1 MRIHSLTLE
10 GFGPFKDKQTIDFD
24 KLSAD
29 KLFML
34 EGPTGSGKSS
44 IIDAIVFALYGD
56 TAQQGA
62 GKAANA
68 AKAKSETDRMSQHR
82 IRSDYSGINDTTE
95 VILEFSNGNGRYRV
109 RRIPAL
115 PRLKRDG
122 TEDLSNP
129 KAELMFV
136 RPEALPVTGPREV
149 NLRIK
154 EIVGL
159 DEKQFNQLI
168 VLPQGKFTTFLFA
181 DRNSRE
187 LILTDIFRTFFY
199 DHLSQEL
206 SDRKKSFEDNIKLQ
220 ESELT
225 HHIRNLQGID
235 DPSLG
240 KDWNALLV
248 ALKNPSEVRSAQDGL
263 IEGLTGDMFI
273 DAESRQDELDIAQEK
288 QEALNATKNSL
299 EQEITNINGLVGL
312 RKDLARLVQNDS
324 DIKQKEDELKII
336 SSVAPLLPVIQAY
349 EAAEK
354 DSKAAEKEVPKE
366 FRNSSSKELKGKLP
380 KLKDALLGLE
390 KELSKDED
398 LEEKIESLQEQID
411 NAEEIEDAKEQF
423 ELAKKKLPALEAK
436 LEKAKKALLEYKKNR
451 GVAGASTLA
460 KTLRSGQP
468 CPVCGSKEHP
478 NKAKGDGYDE
488 DHETQLEEN
497 RDLAK
502 DALDECK
509 SDIKT
514 LGSLAKRKLPNVKE
528 LNSKLSSLEKKQ
540 ESLQEKID
548 KRDEL
553 REEVEE
559 LEEAIDAL
567 IEYEGGKSRLESSFK
582 QLSPHL
588 KKYQLENIAALKKLA
603 SKSSEGLESAIE
615 THKSEKTRVQ
625 GLMAQDQYKN
635 LRDFEIVNRL
645 LKECKDELT
654 NVRNMITEITGIK
667 AKADTRNKSIENSR
681 KGLASALD
689 ALENLRIEGKN
700 LIDLEAVVRGG
711 GRNKLDL
718 TLKRYVLQEKLEL
731 VLERA
736 SGILYQISGGKYEFK
751 LQEEK
756 IKGQLGKSGLG
767 ITVMDL
773 YAGKERPAETL
784 SGGEA
789 FYSSLSLALGLAEV
803 IRADRGGLELGTL
816 FIDEGFGSL
825 DEDKLDE
832 VLEVIEKLG
841 ASNRII
847 GVISHVESM
856 KSRIPARLE
865 VRSTP
870 EGPSQVKMVG
880 V

>member
-10 GFGPFKDKQTIDFD
+10 GFGPFKEKQVIDFD

-68 AKAKSETDRMSQHR
+68 ARTKSETDRMSQHR
-82 IRSDYSGINDTTE
+82 IRSDYCSINDTTE
-95 VILEFSNGNGRYRV
+95 VVLEFSNGNGRYRV
-109 RRIPAL
+109 RRVPAL

-122 TEDLSNP
+122 TEDLSNQE
-129 KAELMFV
+129 AQLIFV

-154 EIVGL
+154 EVVGL

-187 LILTDIFRTFFY
+187 AVLTDIFRTFFY
-199 DHLSQEL
+199 DELSQEL
-206 SDRKKSFEDNIKLQ
+206 TKRKKAFEEDIKEQ
-220 ESELT
+220 ESELQ
-225 HHIRNLQGID
+225 HHVRNLEAID
-235 DPSLG
+235 KPELG
-240 KDWNALLV
+240 KDWNALLLT
-248 ALKNPSEVRSAQDGL
+248 LKNQSEVRSAQDAL
-263 IEGLTGDMFI
+263 IEGLTGDMYV
-273 DAESRQDELDIAQEK
+273 DAESREEELNQAIDNEKSLNTNKSNFEREIKDIETLKGLTSKLEK
-288 QEALNATKNSL
+288 LT
-299 EQEITNINGLVGL
+299 
-312 RKDLARLVQNDS
+312 
-324 DIKQKEDELKII
+324 
-336 SSVAPLLPVIQAY
+336 
-349 EAAEK
+349 EK
-354 DSKAAEKEVPKE
+354 DSKIKDKEAELKVITAIEPLLSIIQDYESAEKEQKRLERTVEKDY
-366 FRNSSSKELKGKLP
+366 RQMSSVDIKAKIP
-380 KLKDALLGLE
+380 KLRDSLTSLE
-390 KELSKDED
+390 KELSKNED
-398 LEEKIESLQEQID
+398 LEEKIEDI
-411 NAEEIEDAKEQF
+411 EERIQDAKDIETSKKAL
-423 ELAKKKLPALEAK
+423 EKAKKQLPSLESK
-436 LEKAKKALLEYKKNR
+436 LEKAKKALAAYKKNR
-451 GVAGASTLA
+451 SVAGASILA
-460 KTLRSGQP
+460 RGLKPNQP

-478 NKAKGDGYDE
+478 SKAKGNGYDE
-488 DHETQLEEN
+488 DHELELESQ

-502 DALDECK
+502 ESLDDCK
-509 SDIKT
+509 SDIK
-514 LGSLAKRKLPNVKE
+514 SLTTIAKKKLPNLKELEDKLALFEKKLESVESKVKE
-528 LNSKLSSLEKKQ
+528 
-540 ESLQEKID
+540 
-548 KRDEL
+548 RDTL
-553 REEVEE
+553 KAKVEE
-559 LEEAIDAL
+559 LDAAFEALQEYENQKKQFDAL
-567 IEYEGGKSRLESSFK
+567 LK
-582 QLSPHL
+582 QLAPHL
-588 KKYQLENIAALKKLA
+588 KKYQVDTPAGLKQLAKPSSDLKAEIERHNNEKVTLKGLIA
-603 SKSSEGLESAIE
+603 
-615 THKSEKTRVQ
+615 Q
-625 GLMAQDQYKN
+625 NQYKD
-635 LRDFEIVNRL
+635 LRELDTVKAL
-645 LKECKDELT
+645 LAECNESLSKVKLL
-654 NVRNMITEITGIK
+654 ISEITGLK
-667 AKADTRNKSIENSR
+667 ATARGRNETIDKARE
-681 KGLASALD
+681 GLFKALD
-689 ALENLRIEGKN
+689 VLESLRNEGMN
-700 LIDLEAVVRGG
+700 LINLESVVGG
-711 GRNKLDL
+711 GGQNKHGL

-731 VLERA
+731 ILERA

-789 FYSSLSLALGLAEV
+789 FYSSLALALGLAEV

-870 EGPSQVKMVG
+870 EGPSILKMVG

>member
-10 GFGPFKDKQTIDFD
+10 GFGPFKEKQVIDFD

-68 AKAKSETDRMSQHR
+68 ARTKSETDRMSQHR
-82 IRSDYSGINDTTE
+82 IRSDYCSINDTTE
-95 VILEFSNGNGRYRV
+95 VVLEFSNGNGRYRV
-109 RRIPAL
+109 RRVPAL

-122 TEDLSNP
+122 TEDLSNQE
-129 KAELMFV
+129 AQLIFV

-154 EIVGL
+154 EVVGL

-187 LILTDIFRTFFY
+187 AVLTDIFRTFFY
-199 DHLSQEL
+199 DELSQEL
-206 SDRKKSFEDNIKLQ
+206 TKRKKAFEEDIKEQ
-220 ESELT
+220 ESELQ
-225 HHIRNLQGID
+225 HHVRNLEAID
-235 DPSLG
+235 KPELG
-240 KDWNALLV
+240 KDWNALLLT
-248 ALKNPSEVRSAQDGL
+248 LKNQSEVRSAQDAL
-263 IEGLTGDMFI
+263 IEGLTGDMYV
-273 DAESRQDELDIAQEK
+273 DAESREEELNQAIDNEKSLNTNKSNFEREIKDIETLKGLISKLEK
-288 QEALNATKNSL
+288 LT
-299 EQEITNINGLVGL
+299 
-312 RKDLARLVQNDS
+312 
-324 DIKQKEDELKII
+324 
-336 SSVAPLLPVIQAY
+336 
-349 EAAEK
+349 EK
-354 DSKAAEKEVPKE
+354 DSKIKDKEAELKVITAIEPLLSIIQDYESAEKEQKRLERTVEKDY
-366 FRNSSSKELKGKLP
+366 RQMSSVDIKAKIP
-380 KLKDALLGLE
+380 KLRDSLTSLE
-390 KELSKDED
+390 KELSKNED
-398 LEEKIESLQEQID
+398 LEEKIEDI
-411 NAEEIEDAKEQF
+411 EERIQDAKDIETSKKAL
-423 ELAKKKLPALEAK
+423 EKAKKQLPSLESK
-436 LEKAKKALLEYKKNR
+436 LEKAKKALAAYKKNR
-451 GVAGASTLA
+451 SVAGASILA
-460 KTLRSGQP
+460 RGLKPNQP

-478 NKAKGDGYDE
+478 SKAKGNGYDE
-488 DHETQLEEN
+488 DHELELESQ

-502 DALDECK
+502 ESLDDCK
-509 SDIKT
+509 SDIK
-514 LGSLAKRKLPNVKE
+514 SLTTIAKKKLPNLKELEDKLALFEKKLESVESKVKE
-528 LNSKLSSLEKKQ
+528 
-540 ESLQEKID
+540 
-548 KRDEL
+548 RDTL
-553 REEVEE
+553 KAKVEE
-559 LEEAIDAL
+559 LDAAFEALQEYENQKKQVDAL
-567 IEYEGGKSRLESSFK
+567 LK
-582 QLSPHL
+582 QLAPHL
-588 KKYQLENIAALKKLA
+588 KKYQVDTPAGLKQLA
-603 SKSSEGLESAIE
+603 KPSSDLKAEIERHNNEKVTLKGLI
-615 THKSEKTRVQ
+615 
-625 GLMAQDQYKN
+625 AQDQYKD
-635 LRDFEIVNRL
+635 LRDLDTVKAL
-645 LKECKDELT
+645 LAECNESLSKVKLL
-654 NVRNMITEITGIK
+654 ISEITGLK
-667 AKADTRNKSIENSR
+667 ATARGRNETIDKARE
-681 KGLASALD
+681 GLFKALD
-689 ALENLRIEGKN
+689 VLESLRNEGMN
-700 LIDLEAVVRGG
+700 LINLESVVGG
-711 GRNKLDL
+711 GGQNKHGL

-731 VLERA
+731 ILERA

-789 FYSSLSLALGLAEV
+789 FYSSLALALGLAEV

-870 EGPSQVKMVG
+870 EGPSILKMVG

>member
-10 GFGPFKDKQTIDFD
+10 GFGPFKEKQVIDFD

-68 AKAKSETDRMSQHR
+68 ARAKSETDRMSQHR
-82 IRSDYSGINDTTE
+82 IRSDYCSINDTTE
-95 VILEFSNGNGRYRV
+95 VVLEFSNGNGRYRV
-109 RRIPAL
+109 RRVPAL

-122 TEDLSNP
+122 TEDLSNQE
-129 KAELMFV
+129 AQLIFV

-154 EIVGL
+154 EVVGL

-187 LILTDIFRTFFY
+187 AVLTDIFRTFFY
-199 DHLSQEL
+199 DELSQEL
-206 SDRKKSFEDNIKLQ
+206 TKRKKAFEEDIKEQ
-220 ESELT
+220 ESELQ
-225 HHIRNLQGID
+225 HHVRNLEAID
-235 DPSLG
+235 KPELG
-240 KDWNALLV
+240 KDWNALLLT
-248 ALKNPSEVRSAQDGL
+248 LKNQSEVRSAQDAL
-263 IEGLTGDMFI
+263 IEGLTGDMYV
-273 DAESRQDELDIAQEK
+273 DAESREEELNQAIDNEKSLNTNKSNFEREIKDIETLKGLTSKLEK
-288 QEALNATKNSL
+288 LT
-299 EQEITNINGLVGL
+299 
-312 RKDLARLVQNDS
+312 
-324 DIKQKEDELKII
+324 
-336 SSVAPLLPVIQAY
+336 
-349 EAAEK
+349 EK
-354 DSKAAEKEVPKE
+354 DSKIKDKEAELKVITAIEPLLSIIQDYESAEKEQKRLERTVEKDY
-366 FRNSSSKELKGKLP
+366 RQMSSVDIKAKIP
-380 KLKDALLGLE
+380 KLRDSLTSLE
-390 KELSKDED
+390 KELSKNED
-398 LEEKIESLQEQID
+398 LEEKIEDI
-411 NAEEIEDAKEQF
+411 EERIQDAKDIETSKKAL
-423 ELAKKKLPALEAK
+423 EKAKKQLPSLESK
-436 LEKAKKALLEYKKNR
+436 LEKAKKALAAYKKNR
-451 GVAGASTLA
+451 SVAGASILA
-460 KTLRSGQP
+460 RGLKPNQP

-478 NKAKGDGYDE
+478 SKAKGNGYDE
-488 DHETQLEEN
+488 DHELELESQ

-502 DALDECK
+502 ESLDDCK
-509 SDIKT
+509 SDIK
-514 LGSLAKRKLPNVKE
+514 SLTTIAKKKLPNLKELEDKLALFEKKLESVESKVKE
-528 LNSKLSSLEKKQ
+528 
-540 ESLQEKID
+540 
-548 KRDEL
+548 RDTL
-553 REEVEE
+553 KAKVEE
-559 LEEAIDAL
+559 LDAAFEALQEYENQKKQFDAL
-567 IEYEGGKSRLESSFK
+567 LK
-582 QLSPHL
+582 QLAPHL
-588 KKYQLENIAALKKLA
+588 KKYQVDTPAGLKQLAKPSSDLKAEIERHNNEKVTLKGLIA
-603 SKSSEGLESAIE
+603 
-615 THKSEKTRVQ
+615 Q
-625 GLMAQDQYKN
+625 NQYKD
-635 LRDFEIVNRL
+635 LRELDTVKAL
-645 LKECKDELT
+645 LAECNESLSKVKLL
-654 NVRNMITEITGIK
+654 ISEITGLK
-667 AKADTRNKSIENSR
+667 ATARGRNETIDKARE
-681 KGLASALD
+681 GLFKALD
-689 ALENLRIEGKN
+689 VLESLRNEGMN
-700 LIDLEAVVRGG
+700 LINLESVVGG
-711 GRNKLDL
+711 GGQNKHGL

-731 VLERA
+731 ILERA

-789 FYSSLSLALGLAEV
+789 FYSSLALALGLAEV

-870 EGPSQVKMVG
+870 EGPSILKMVG

>member
-10 GFGPFKDKQTIDFD
+10 GFGPFKEKQVIDFD

-68 AKAKSETDRMSQHR
+68 ARTKSETDRMSQHR
-82 IRSDYSGINDTTE
+82 IRSDYCSINDTTE
-95 VILEFSNGNGRYRV
+95 VVLEFSNGNGRYRV
-109 RRIPAL
+109 RRVPAL

-122 TEDLSNP
+122 TEDLSNQE
-129 KAELMFV
+129 AQLIFV

-154 EIVGL
+154 EVVGL

-187 LILTDIFRTFFY
+187 AVLTDIFRTFFY
-199 DHLSQEL
+199 DELSQEL
-206 SDRKKSFEDNIKLQ
+206 TKRKKAFEEDIKEQ
-220 ESELT
+220 ESELQ
-225 HHIRNLQGID
+225 HHVRNLEAID
-235 DPSLG
+235 KPELG
-240 KDWNALLV
+240 KDWNALLLT
-248 ALKNPSEVRSAQDGL
+248 LKNQSEVRSAQDAL
-263 IEGLTGDMFI
+263 IEGLTGDMYV
-273 DAESRQDELDIAQEK
+273 DAESREEELNQAIDNEKLLNTNKSDFEREIKDIETLKGLISKLEK
-288 QEALNATKNSL
+288 LT
-299 EQEITNINGLVGL
+299 
-312 RKDLARLVQNDS
+312 
-324 DIKQKEDELKII
+324 
-336 SSVAPLLPVIQAY
+336 
-349 EAAEK
+349 EK
-354 DSKAAEKEVPKE
+354 DSKIKDKEAELKVITAIEPLLSIIQDYESAEKEQKRLERTVEKDY
-366 FRNSSSKELKGKLP
+366 RQMSSVDIKAKIP
-380 KLKDALLGLE
+380 KLRDSLTSLE
-390 KELSKDED
+390 KELSKNED
-398 LEEKIESLQEQID
+398 LEEKIEDI
-411 NAEEIEDAKEQF
+411 EERIQDAKDIETSKKAL
-423 ELAKKKLPALEAK
+423 EKAKKQLPSLESK
-436 LEKAKKALLEYKKNR
+436 LEKAKKALAAYKKNR
-451 GVAGASTLA
+451 SVAGASILA
-460 KTLRSGQP
+460 RGLKPNQP

-478 NKAKGDGYDE
+478 SKAKGNGYDE
-488 DHETQLEEN
+488 DHELELESQ

-502 DALDECK
+502 ESLDDCK
-509 SDIKT
+509 SDIK
-514 LGSLAKRKLPNVKE
+514 SLTTIAKKKLPNLKELEDKLALFEKKLESVESKVKE
-528 LNSKLSSLEKKQ
+528 
-540 ESLQEKID
+540 
-548 KRDEL
+548 RDTL
-553 REEVEE
+553 KAKVEE
-559 LEEAIDAL
+559 LDAAFEALQEYENQKKQVDAL
-567 IEYEGGKSRLESSFK
+567 LK
-582 QLSPHL
+582 QLAPHL
-588 KKYQLENIAALKKLA
+588 KKYQVDTPAGLKQLA
-603 SKSSEGLESAIE
+603 KPSSDLKAEIERHNNEKVTLKGLI
-615 THKSEKTRVQ
+615 
-625 GLMAQDQYKN
+625 AQDQYKD
-635 LRDFEIVNRL
+635 LRDLDTVKAL
-645 LKECKDELT
+645 LAECNESLSKVKLL
-654 NVRNMITEITGIK
+654 ISEITGLK
-667 AKADTRNKSIENSR
+667 ATARGRNETIDKARE
-681 KGLASALD
+681 GLFKALD
-689 ALENLRIEGKN
+689 VLESLRNEGMN
-700 LIDLEAVVRGG
+700 LINLESVVGG
-711 GRNKLDL
+711 GGQNKHGL

-731 VLERA
+731 ILERA

-789 FYSSLSLALGLAEV
+789 FYSSLALALGLAEV

-870 EGPSQVKMVG
+870 EGPSILKMVG

>member
-10 GFGPFKDKQTIDFD
+10 GFGPFKEKQVIDFD

-68 AKAKSETDRMSQHR
+68 ARAKSETDRMSQHR
-82 IRSDYSGINDTTE
+82 IRSDYCSINDTTE
-95 VILEFSNGNGRYRV
+95 VVLEFSNGNGRYRV
-109 RRIPAL
+109 RRVPAL

-122 TEDLSNP
+122 TEDLSNQE
-129 KAELMFV
+129 AQLIFV

-154 EIVGL
+154 EVVGL

-187 LILTDIFRTFFY
+187 AVLTDIFRTFFY
-199 DHLSQEL
+199 DELSQEL
-206 SDRKKSFEDNIKLQ
+206 TKRKKAFEEDIKEQ
-220 ESELT
+220 ESELQ
-225 HHIRNLQGID
+225 HHVRNLEVID
-235 DPSLG
+235 KPELG
-240 KDWNALLV
+240 KDWNALLLT
-248 ALKNPSEVRSAQDGL
+248 LKNQSEVRSAQDAL
-263 IEGLTGDMFI
+263 IEGLTGDMYVDADSREEELNQAI
-273 DAESRQDELDIAQEK
+273 DNEKLLNTNKSDFEREIKDIETLKGLISKLEK
-288 QEALNATKNSL
+288 LT
-299 EQEITNINGLVGL
+299 
-312 RKDLARLVQNDS
+312 
-324 DIKQKEDELKII
+324 
-336 SSVAPLLPVIQAY
+336 
-349 EAAEK
+349 EK
-354 DSKAAEKEVPKE
+354 DSKIKDKEAELKVITAIEPLLSIIQDYESAEKEQKRLERTVEKDY
-366 FRNSSSKELKGKLP
+366 RQMSSVDIKAKIP
-380 KLKDALLGLE
+380 KLRDSLTSLE
-390 KELSKDED
+390 KELSKNED
-398 LEEKIESLQEQID
+398 LEEKIEDI
-411 NAEEIEDAKEQF
+411 EERIQDAKDIETS
-423 ELAKKKLPALEAK
+423 KKA
-436 LEKAKKALLEYKKNR
+436 LEKAKKQLPGLESKLEKANKALAAYKKNR
-451 GVAGASTLA
+451 SVAGASILA
-460 KTLRSGQP
+460 RGLKPNQP

-478 NKAKGDGYDE
+478 SKAKGNGYDE
-488 DHETQLEEN
+488 DHELELESQ

-502 DALDECK
+502 ESLDDCK
-509 SDIKT
+509 SDIK
-514 LGSLAKRKLPNVKE
+514 SLTTIAKKKLPNLKELEDKLALFEKKLESVESKVKE
-528 LNSKLSSLEKKQ
+528 
-540 ESLQEKID
+540 
-548 KRDEL
+548 RDTL
-553 REEVEE
+553 KAKVEE
-559 LEEAIDAL
+559 LDAAFEALQEYENQKKQFDAL
-567 IEYEGGKSRLESSFK
+567 LK
-582 QLSPHL
+582 QLAPHL
-588 KKYQLENIAALKKLA
+588 KKYQVDTPAGLKQLA
-603 SKSSEGLESAIE
+603 KPSSDLKAEIERHNNEKVTLKGLI
-615 THKSEKTRVQ
+615 
-625 GLMAQDQYKN
+625 AQDQYKD
-635 LRDFEIVNRL
+635 LRDLDTVKAL
-645 LKECKDELT
+645 LAECNESLSKVKLL
-654 NVRNMITEITGIK
+654 ISEITGLK
-667 AKADTRNKSIENSR
+667 ATARGRNEAIDKARE
-681 KGLASALD
+681 GLFKALD
-689 ALENLRIEGKN
+689 VLESLRNEGMN
-700 LIDLEAVVRGG
+700 LINLESVVGG
-711 GRNKLDL
+711 GGQNKHGL

-731 VLERA
+731 ILERA

-789 FYSSLSLALGLAEV
+789 FYSSLALALGLAEV

-870 EGPSQVKMVG
+870 EGPSILKMVG

>member
-10 GFGPFKDKQTIDFD
+10 GFGPFKEKQVIDFD

-68 AKAKSETDRMSQHR
+68 ARAKSETDRMSQHR
-82 IRSDYSGINDTTE
+82 IRSDYCSINDTTE
-95 VILEFSNGNGRYRV
+95 VVLEFSNGNGRYRV
-109 RRIPAL
+109 RRVPAL

-122 TEDLSNP
+122 TEDLSNQE
-129 KAELMFV
+129 AQLIFV

-154 EIVGL
+154 EVVGL

-187 LILTDIFRTFFY
+187 AVLTDIFRTFFY
-199 DHLSQEL
+199 DELSQEL
-206 SDRKKSFEDNIKLQ
+206 TKRKKAFEEDIKEQ
-220 ESELT
+220 ESELQ
-225 HHIRNLQGID
+225 HHVRNLEAID
-235 DPSLG
+235 KPELG
-240 KDWNALLV
+240 KDWNALLLT
-248 ALKNPSEVRSAQDGL
+248 LKNQSEVRSAQDAL
-263 IEGLTGDMFI
+263 IEGLTGDMYV
-273 DAESRQDELDIAQEK
+273 DAESREEELNQAIDNEKSLNTNKSNFEREIKDIETLKGLTSKLEK
-288 QEALNATKNSL
+288 LT
-299 EQEITNINGLVGL
+299 
-312 RKDLARLVQNDS
+312 
-324 DIKQKEDELKII
+324 
-336 SSVAPLLPVIQAY
+336 
-349 EAAEK
+349 EK
-354 DSKAAEKEVPKE
+354 DSKIKDKEAELKVITAIEPLLSIIQDYESAEKEQKRLERTVEKDY
-366 FRNSSSKELKGKLP
+366 RQMSSVDIKAKIP
-380 KLKDALLGLE
+380 KLRDSLTSLE
-390 KELSKDED
+390 KELSKNED
-398 LEEKIESLQEQID
+398 LEEKIEDI
-411 NAEEIEDAKEQF
+411 EERIQDAKDIETSKKAL
-423 ELAKKKLPALEAK
+423 EKAKKQLPSLESK
-436 LEKAKKALLEYKKNR
+436 LEKAKKALAAYKKNR
-451 GVAGASTLA
+451 SVAGASILA
-460 KTLRSGQP
+460 RGLKPNQP

-478 NKAKGDGYDE
+478 SKAKGNGYDE
-488 DHETQLEEN
+488 DHELELESQ

-502 DALDECK
+502 ESLDDCK
-509 SDIKT
+509 SDIK
-514 LGSLAKRKLPNVKE
+514 SLTTIAKKKLPNLKELEDKLALFEKKLESVESKVKE
-528 LNSKLSSLEKKQ
+528 
-540 ESLQEKID
+540 
-548 KRDEL
+548 RDTL
-553 REEVEE
+553 KAKVEE
-559 LEEAIDAL
+559 LDAAFEALQEYENQKKQVDAL
-567 IEYEGGKSRLESSFK
+567 LK
-582 QLSPHL
+582 QLAPHL
-588 KKYQLENIAALKKLA
+588 KKYQVDTPAGLKQLA
-603 SKSSEGLESAIE
+603 KPSSDLKAEIERHNNEKVTLKGLI
-615 THKSEKTRVQ
+615 
-625 GLMAQDQYKN
+625 AQDQYKD
-635 LRDFEIVNRL
+635 LRDLDTVKAL
-645 LKECKDELT
+645 LAECNESLSKVKLL
-654 NVRNMITEITGIK
+654 ISEITGLK
-667 AKADTRNKSIENSR
+667 ATARGRNETIDKARE
-681 KGLASALD
+681 GLFKALD
-689 ALENLRIEGKN
+689 VLESLRNEGMN
-700 LIDLEAVVRGG
+700 LINLESVVGG
-711 GRNKLDL
+711 GGQNKHGL

-731 VLERA
+731 ILERA

-789 FYSSLSLALGLAEV
+789 FYSSLALALGLAEV

-870 EGPSQVKMVG
+870 EGPSILKMVG

>member
-10 GFGPFKDKQTIDFD
+10 GFGPFKEKQVIDFD

-68 AKAKSETDRMSQHR
+68 ARAKSETDRMSQHR
-82 IRSDYSGINDTTE
+82 IRSDYCSINDTTE
-95 VILEFSNGNGRYRV
+95 VVLEFSNGNGRYRV
-109 RRIPAL
+109 RRVPAL

-122 TEDLSNP
+122 TEDLSNQE
-129 KAELMFV
+129 AQLIFV
-136 RPEALPVTGPREV
+136 RPAALPVTGPREV

-154 EIVGL
+154 EVVGL

-187 LILTDIFRTFFY
+187 AVLTDIFRTFFY
-199 DHLSQEL
+199 DELSQEL
-206 SDRKKSFEDNIKLQ
+206 TKRKKAFEEDIKEQ
-220 ESELT
+220 ESELQ
-225 HHIRNLQGID
+225 HHVRNLEAID
-235 DPSLG
+235 KPELG
-240 KDWNALLV
+240 KDWNALLLT
-248 ALKNPSEVRSAQDGL
+248 LKNQSEVRSAQDAL
-263 IEGLTGDMFI
+263 IEGLTGDMYVDADSREEELNQAI
-273 DAESRQDELDIAQEK
+273 DNEKLLNTNKSDFEREIKDIETLKGLISKLEK
-288 QEALNATKNSL
+288 LT
-299 EQEITNINGLVGL
+299 
-312 RKDLARLVQNDS
+312 
-324 DIKQKEDELKII
+324 
-336 SSVAPLLPVIQAY
+336 
-349 EAAEK
+349 EK
-354 DSKAAEKEVPKE
+354 DSKIKDKEAELKVITAIEPLLSIIQDYESAEKEQKRLERTVEKDY
-366 FRNSSSKELKGKLP
+366 RQMSSVDIKAKIP
-380 KLKDALLGLE
+380 KLRDSLTSLE
-390 KELSKDED
+390 KELSKNED
-398 LEEKIESLQEQID
+398 LEEKIEDI
-411 NAEEIEDAKEQF
+411 EERIQDAKDIETS
-423 ELAKKKLPALEAK
+423 KKA
-436 LEKAKKALLEYKKNR
+436 LEKAKKQLPGLESKLEKANKALAAYKKNR
-451 GVAGASTLA
+451 SVAGASILA
-460 KTLRSGQP
+460 RGLKPNQP

-478 NKAKGDGYDE
+478 SKAKGNEYDE
-488 DHETQLEEN
+488 DHELELESQ

-502 DALDECK
+502 ESLDDCK
-509 SDIKT
+509 SDIK
-514 LGSLAKRKLPNVKE
+514 SLTTIAKKKLPNLKELEDKLALFEKKLESVESKVKE
-528 LNSKLSSLEKKQ
+528 
-540 ESLQEKID
+540 
-548 KRDEL
+548 RDTL
-553 REEVEE
+553 KAKVEE
-559 LEEAIDAL
+559 LDAAFEALQEYENQKKQVDAL
-567 IEYEGGKSRLESSFK
+567 LK
-582 QLSPHL
+582 QLAPHL
-588 KKYQLENIAALKKLA
+588 KKYQVDTPAGLKQLA
-603 SKSSEGLESAIE
+603 KPSSDLKAEIERHNNEKVTLKGLI
-615 THKSEKTRVQ
+615 
-625 GLMAQDQYKN
+625 AQDQYKD
-635 LRDFEIVNRL
+635 LRDLDTVKAL
-645 LKECKDELT
+645 LAECNESLSKVKLL
-654 NVRNMITEITGIK
+654 ISEITGLK
-667 AKADTRNKSIENSR
+667 ATARGRNEAIDKARE
-681 KGLASALD
+681 GLFKALD
-689 ALENLRIEGKN
+689 VLESLRNEGMN
-700 LIDLEAVVRGG
+700 LINLESVVGG
-711 GRNKLDL
+711 GGQNKHGL

-731 VLERA
+731 ILERA

-789 FYSSLSLALGLAEV
+789 FYSSLALALGLAEV

-870 EGPSQVKMVG
+870 EGPSILKMVG

>member
-10 GFGPFKDKQTIDFD
+10 GFGPFKEKQVIDFD

-68 AKAKSETDRMSQHR
+68 ARAKSETDRMSQHR
-82 IRSDYSGINDTTE
+82 IRSDYCSINDTTE
-95 VILEFSNGNGRYRV
+95 VVLEFSNGNGRYRV
-109 RRIPAL
+109 RRVPAL

-122 TEDLSNP
+122 TEDLSNQE
-129 KAELMFV
+129 AQLIFV

-154 EIVGL
+154 EVVGL

-187 LILTDIFRTFFY
+187 AVLTDIFRTFFY
-199 DHLSQEL
+199 DELSQEL
-206 SDRKKSFEDNIKLQ
+206 TKRKKAFEEDIKEQ
-220 ESELT
+220 ESELQ
-225 HHIRNLQGID
+225 HHVRNLEAID
-235 DPSLG
+235 KPELG
-240 KDWNALLV
+240 KDWNALLLT
-248 ALKNPSEVRSAQDGL
+248 LKNQSEVRSAQDAL
-263 IEGLTGDMFI
+263 IEGLTGDMYV
-273 DAESRQDELDIAQEK
+273 DAESREEELNQAIDNEKSLNTNKSNFEREIKDIETLKGLISKLEK
-288 QEALNATKNSL
+288 LT
-299 EQEITNINGLVGL
+299 
-312 RKDLARLVQNDS
+312 
-324 DIKQKEDELKII
+324 
-336 SSVAPLLPVIQAY
+336 
-349 EAAEK
+349 EK
-354 DSKAAEKEVPKE
+354 DSKIKDKEAELKVITAIEPLLSIIQDYESAEKEQKRLERTVEKDY
-366 FRNSSSKELKGKLP
+366 RQMSSVDIKAKIP
-380 KLKDALLGLE
+380 KLRDSLTSLE
-390 KELSKDED
+390 KELSKNED
-398 LEEKIESLQEQID
+398 LEEKIEDI
-411 NAEEIEDAKEQF
+411 EERIQDAKDIETSKKAL
-423 ELAKKKLPALEAK
+423 EKAKKQLPSLESK
-436 LEKAKKALLEYKKNR
+436 LEKAKKALAAYKKNR
-451 GVAGASTLA
+451 SVAGASILA
-460 KTLRSGQP
+460 RGLKPNQP

-478 NKAKGDGYDE
+478 SKAKGNGYDE
-488 DHETQLEEN
+488 DHELELESQ

-502 DALDECK
+502 ESLDDCK
-509 SDIKT
+509 SDIK
-514 LGSLAKRKLPNVKE
+514 SLTTIAKKKLPNLKELEDKLALFEKKLESVESKVKE
-528 LNSKLSSLEKKQ
+528 
-540 ESLQEKID
+540 
-548 KRDEL
+548 RDTL
-553 REEVEE
+553 KAKVEE
-559 LEEAIDAL
+559 LDAAFEALQEYENQKKQVDAL
-567 IEYEGGKSRLESSFK
+567 LK
-582 QLSPHL
+582 QLAPHL
-588 KKYQLENIAALKKLA
+588 KKYQVDTPAGLKQLA
-603 SKSSEGLESAIE
+603 KPSSDLKAEIERHNNEKVTLKGLI
-615 THKSEKTRVQ
+615 
-625 GLMAQDQYKN
+625 AQDQYKD
-635 LRDFEIVNRL
+635 LRDLDTVKAL
-645 LKECKDELT
+645 LAECNESLSKVKLL
-654 NVRNMITEITGIK
+654 ISEITGLK
-667 AKADTRNKSIENSR
+667 ATARGRNEAIDKARE
-681 KGLASALD
+681 GLFKALD
-689 ALENLRIEGKN
+689 VLESLRNEGMN
-700 LIDLEAVVRGG
+700 LINLESVVGG
-711 GRNKLDL
+711 GGQNKHGL

-731 VLERA
+731 ILERA

-789 FYSSLSLALGLAEV
+789 FYSSLALALGLAEV

-870 EGPSQVKMVG
+870 EGPSILKMVG

>member
-10 GFGPFKDKQTIDFD
+10 GFGPFKEKQVIDFD

-68 AKAKSETDRMSQHR
+68 ARAKSETDRMSQHR
-82 IRSDYSGINDTTE
+82 IRSDYCSINDTTE
-95 VILEFSNGNGRYRV
+95 VVLEFSNGNGRYRV
-109 RRIPAL
+109 RRVPAL

-122 TEDLSNP
+122 TEDLSNQE
-129 KAELMFV
+129 AQLIFV

-154 EIVGL
+154 EVVGL

-187 LILTDIFRTFFY
+187 AVLTDIFRTFFY
-199 DHLSQEL
+199 DELSQEL
-206 SDRKKSFEDNIKLQ
+206 TKRKKAFEEDIKEQ
-220 ESELT
+220 ESELQ
-225 HHIRNLQGID
+225 HHVRNLEAID
-235 DPSLG
+235 KPELG
-240 KDWNALLV
+240 KDWNALLLT
-248 ALKNPSEVRSAQDGL
+248 LKNQSEVRSAQDAL
-263 IEGLTGDMFI
+263 IEGLTVDMYV
-273 DAESRQDELDIAQEK
+273 DAESREEELNQAIDNEKSLNTNKSNFEREIKDIETLKGLISKLEK
-288 QEALNATKNSL
+288 LT
-299 EQEITNINGLVGL
+299 
-312 RKDLARLVQNDS
+312 
-324 DIKQKEDELKII
+324 
-336 SSVAPLLPVIQAY
+336 
-349 EAAEK
+349 EK
-354 DSKAAEKEVPKE
+354 DSKIKDKEAELKVITAIEPLLSIIQDYESAEKEQKRLERTVEKDY
-366 FRNSSSKELKGKLP
+366 RQMSSVDIKAKIP
-380 KLKDALLGLE
+380 KLRDSLTSLE
-390 KELSKDED
+390 KELSKNED
-398 LEEKIESLQEQID
+398 LEEKIEDI
-411 NAEEIEDAKEQF
+411 EERIQDAKDIETSKKAL
-423 ELAKKKLPALEAK
+423 EKAKKQLPSLESK
-436 LEKAKKALLEYKKNR
+436 LEKAKKALAAYKKNR
-451 GVAGASTLA
+451 SVAGASILA
-460 KTLRSGQP
+460 RGLKPNQP

-478 NKAKGDGYDE
+478 SKAKGNEYDE
-488 DHETQLEEN
+488 DHELELESQ

-502 DALDECK
+502 ESLDDCK
-509 SDIKT
+509 SDIK
-514 LGSLAKRKLPNVKE
+514 SLTTIAKKKLPNLKELEDKLALFEKKLESVESKVKE
-528 LNSKLSSLEKKQ
+528 
-540 ESLQEKID
+540 
-548 KRDEL
+548 RDTL
-553 REEVEE
+553 KAKVEE
-559 LEEAIDAL
+559 LDAAFEALQEYENQKKQVDAL
-567 IEYEGGKSRLESSFK
+567 LK
-582 QLSPHL
+582 QLAPHL
-588 KKYQLENIAALKKLA
+588 KKYQVDTPAGLKQLA
-603 SKSSEGLESAIE
+603 KPSSDLKAEIERHNNEKVTLKGLI
-615 THKSEKTRVQ
+615 
-625 GLMAQDQYKN
+625 AQDQYKD
-635 LRDFEIVNRL
+635 LRELDTVKAL
-645 LKECKDELT
+645 LAECNESLSKVKLL
-654 NVRNMITEITGIK
+654 ISEITGLK
-667 AKADTRNKSIENSR
+667 ATARGRNETIDKARE
-681 KGLASALD
+681 GLFKALD
-689 ALENLRIEGKN
+689 VLESLRNEGMN
-700 LIDLEAVVRGG
+700 LINLESVVGG
-711 GRNKLDL
+711 GGQNKHGL

-731 VLERA
+731 ILERA

-789 FYSSLSLALGLAEV
+789 FYSSLALALGLAEV

-870 EGPSQVKMVG
+870 EGPSILKMVG

>member
-10 GFGPFKDKQTIDFD
+10 GFGPFKEKQVIDFD

-68 AKAKSETDRMSQHR
+68 ARTKSETDRMSQHR
-82 IRSDYSGINDTTE
+82 IRSDYCSINDTTE
-95 VILEFSNGNGRYRV
+95 VVLEFSNGNGRYRV
-109 RRIPAL
+109 RRVPAL

-122 TEDLSNP
+122 TEDLSNQE
-129 KAELMFV
+129 AQLIFV

-154 EIVGL
+154 EVVGL

-187 LILTDIFRTFFY
+187 AVLTDIFRTFFY
-199 DHLSQEL
+199 DELSQEL
-206 SDRKKSFEDNIKLQ
+206 TKRKKAFEEDIKEQ
-220 ESELT
+220 ESELQ
-225 HHIRNLQGID
+225 HHVRNLEVID
-235 DPSLG
+235 KPELG
-240 KDWNALLV
+240 KDWNALLLT
-248 ALKNPSEVRSAQDGL
+248 LKNQSEVRSAQDAL
-263 IEGLTGDMFI
+263 IEGLTGDMYVDADSREEELNQAI
-273 DAESRQDELDIAQEK
+273 DNEKLLNTNKSNFEREIKDIETLKGLTSKLEK
-288 QEALNATKNSL
+288 LT
-299 EQEITNINGLVGL
+299 
-312 RKDLARLVQNDS
+312 
-324 DIKQKEDELKII
+324 
-336 SSVAPLLPVIQAY
+336 
-349 EAAEK
+349 EK
-354 DSKAAEKEVPKE
+354 DSKIKDKEAELKVITAIEPLLSIIQDYESAEKEQKRLERTVEKDY
-366 FRNSSSKELKGKLP
+366 RQMSSVDIKAKIP
-380 KLKDALLGLE
+380 KLRDSLTSLE
-390 KELSKDED
+390 KELSKNED
-398 LEEKIESLQEQID
+398 LEEKIEDI
-411 NAEEIEDAKEQF
+411 EERIQDAKDIETSKKAL
-423 ELAKKKLPALEAK
+423 EKAKKQLPSLESK
-436 LEKAKKALLEYKKNR
+436 LEKAKKALAAYKKNR
-451 GVAGASTLA
+451 SVAGASILA
-460 KTLRSGQP
+460 RGLKPNQP

-478 NKAKGDGYDE
+478 SKAKGNGYDE
-488 DHETQLEEN
+488 DHELELESQ

-502 DALDECK
+502 ESLDDCK
-509 SDIKT
+509 SDIK
-514 LGSLAKRKLPNVKE
+514 SLTTIAKKKLPNLKELEDKLALFEKKLESVESKVKE
-528 LNSKLSSLEKKQ
+528 
-540 ESLQEKID
+540 
-548 KRDEL
+548 RDTL
-553 REEVEE
+553 KAKVEE
-559 LEEAIDAL
+559 LDAAFEALQEYENQKKQVDAL
-567 IEYEGGKSRLESSFK
+567 LK
-582 QLSPHL
+582 QLAPHL
-588 KKYQLENIAALKKLA
+588 KKYQVDTPAGLKQLA
-603 SKSSEGLESAIE
+603 KPSSDLKAEIERHNNEKVTLKGLI
-615 THKSEKTRVQ
+615 
-625 GLMAQDQYKN
+625 AQDQYKD
-635 LRDFEIVNRL
+635 LRDLDTVKAL
-645 LKECKDELT
+645 LAECNESLSKVKLL
-654 NVRNMITEITGIK
+654 ISEITGLK
-667 AKADTRNKSIENSR
+667 ATARGRNETIDKARE
-681 KGLASALD
+681 GLFKALD
-689 ALENLRIEGKN
+689 VLESLRNEGMN
-700 LIDLEAVVRGG
+700 LINLESVVGG
-711 GRNKLDL
+711 GGQNKHGL

-731 VLERA
+731 ILERA

-789 FYSSLSLALGLAEV
+789 FYSSLALALGLAEV

-870 EGPSQVKMVG
+870 EGPSILKMVG

>member
-10 GFGPFKDKQTIDFD
+10 GFGPFKEKQVIDFD

-68 AKAKSETDRMSQHR
+68 ARAKSETDRMSQHR
-82 IRSDYSGINDTTE
+82 IRSDYCSINDTTE
-95 VILEFSNGNGRYRV
+95 VVLEFSNGNGRYRV
-109 RRIPAL
+109 RRVPAL

-122 TEDLSNP
+122 TEDLSNQE
-129 KAELMFV
+129 AQLIFV

-154 EIVGL
+154 EVVGL

-187 LILTDIFRTFFY
+187 AVLTDIFRTFFY
-199 DHLSQEL
+199 DELSQEL
-206 SDRKKSFEDNIKLQ
+206 TKRKKAFEEDIKEQ
-220 ESELT
+220 ESELQ
-225 HHIRNLQGID
+225 HHVRNLEAID
-235 DPSLG
+235 KPELG
-240 KDWNALLV
+240 KDWNALLLT
-248 ALKNPSEVRSAQDGL
+248 LKNQSEVRSAQDAL
-263 IEGLTGDMFI
+263 IEGLTGDMYV
-273 DAESRQDELDIAQEK
+273 DAESREEELNQAIDNEKSLNTNKSNFEREIKDIETLKGLTSKLEK
-288 QEALNATKNSL
+288 LT
-299 EQEITNINGLVGL
+299 
-312 RKDLARLVQNDS
+312 
-324 DIKQKEDELKII
+324 
-336 SSVAPLLPVIQAY
+336 
-349 EAAEK
+349 EK
-354 DSKAAEKEVPKE
+354 DSKIKDKEAELKVITAIEPLLSIIQDYESAEKEQKRLERTVEKDY
-366 FRNSSSKELKGKLP
+366 RQMSSVDIKAKIP
-380 KLKDALLGLE
+380 KLRDSLTSLE
-390 KELSKDED
+390 KELSKNED
-398 LEEKIESLQEQID
+398 LEEKIEDI
-411 NAEEIEDAKEQF
+411 EERIQDAKDIETSKKAL
-423 ELAKKKLPALEAK
+423 EKAKKQLPSLESK
-436 LEKAKKALLEYKKNR
+436 LEKAKKALAAYKKNR
-451 GVAGASTLA
+451 SVAGASILA
-460 KTLRSGQP
+460 RGLKPNQP

-478 NKAKGDGYDE
+478 SKAKGNGYDE
-488 DHETQLEEN
+488 DHELELESQ

-502 DALDECK
+502 ESLDDCK
-509 SDIKT
+509 SDIK
-514 LGSLAKRKLPNVKE
+514 SLTTIAKKKLPNLKELEDKLALFEKKLESVESKVKE
-528 LNSKLSSLEKKQ
+528 
-540 ESLQEKID
+540 
-548 KRDEL
+548 RDTL
-553 REEVEE
+553 KAKVEE
-559 LEEAIDAL
+559 LDAAFEALQEYENQKKQFDAL
-567 IEYEGGKSRLESSFK
+567 LK
-582 QLSPHL
+582 QLAPHL
-588 KKYQLENIAALKKLA
+588 KKYQVDTPAGLKQLA
-603 SKSSEGLESAIE
+603 KPSSDLKAEIERHNNEKVTLKGLI
-615 THKSEKTRVQ
+615 
-625 GLMAQDQYKN
+625 AQDQYKD
-635 LRDFEIVNRL
+635 LRDLDTVKAL
-645 LKECKDELT
+645 LAECNESLSKVKLL
-654 NVRNMITEITGIK
+654 ISEITGLK
-667 AKADTRNKSIENSR
+667 ATARGRNETIDKARE
-681 KGLASALD
+681 GLFKALD
-689 ALENLRIEGKN
+689 VLESLRNEGMN
-700 LIDLEAVVRGG
+700 LINLESVVGG
-711 GRNKLDL
+711 GGQNKHGL

-731 VLERA
+731 ILERA

-789 FYSSLSLALGLAEV
+789 FYSSLALALGLAEV

-870 EGPSQVKMVG
+870 EGPSILKMVG

>member
-10 GFGPFKDKQTIDFD
+10 GFGPFKEKQVIDFD

-68 AKAKSETDRMSQHR
+68 ARAKSETDRMSQHR
-82 IRSDYSGINDTTE
+82 IRSDYCSINDTTE
-95 VILEFSNGNGRYRV
+95 VVLEFSNGNGRYRV
-109 RRIPAL
+109 RRVPAL

-122 TEDLSNP
+122 TEDLSNQE
-129 KAELMFV
+129 AQLIFV

-154 EIVGL
+154 EVVGL

-187 LILTDIFRTFFY
+187 AVLTDIFRTFFY
-199 DHLSQEL
+199 DELSQEL
-206 SDRKKSFEDNIKLQ
+206 TKRKKAFEEDIKEQ
-220 ESELT
+220 ESELQ
-225 HHIRNLQGID
+225 HHVRNLEAID
-235 DPSLG
+235 KPELG
-240 KDWNALLV
+240 KDWNALLLT
-248 ALKNPSEVRSAQDGL
+248 LKNQSEVRSAQDAL
-263 IEGLTGDMFI
+263 IEGLTGDMYV
-273 DAESRQDELDIAQEK
+273 DAESREEELNQAIDNEKSLNTNKSNFEREIKDIETLKGLTSKLEK
-288 QEALNATKNSL
+288 LT
-299 EQEITNINGLVGL
+299 
-312 RKDLARLVQNDS
+312 
-324 DIKQKEDELKII
+324 
-336 SSVAPLLPVIQAY
+336 
-349 EAAEK
+349 EK
-354 DSKAAEKEVPKE
+354 DSKIKDKEAELKVITAIEPLLSIIQDYESAEKEQKRLERTVEKDY
-366 FRNSSSKELKGKLP
+366 RQMSSVDIKAKIP
-380 KLKDALLGLE
+380 KLRDSLTSLE
-390 KELSKDED
+390 KELSKNED
-398 LEEKIESLQEQID
+398 LEEKIEDI
-411 NAEEIEDAKEQF
+411 EERIQDAKDIETSKKAL
-423 ELAKKKLPALEAK
+423 EKAKKQLPSLESK
-436 LEKAKKALLEYKKNR
+436 LEKAKKALAAYKKNR
-451 GVAGASTLA
+451 SVAGASILA
-460 KTLRSGQP
+460 RGLKPNQP

-478 NKAKGDGYDE
+478 SKAKGNGYDE
-488 DHETQLEEN
+488 DHELELESQ

-502 DALDECK
+502 ESLDDCK
-509 SDIKT
+509 SDIK
-514 LGSLAKRKLPNVKE
+514 SLTTIAKKKLPNLKELEDKLALFEKKLESVESKVKE
-528 LNSKLSSLEKKQ
+528 
-540 ESLQEKID
+540 
-548 KRDEL
+548 RDTL
-553 REEVEE
+553 KAKVEE
-559 LEEAIDAL
+559 LDAAFEALQEYENQKKQVDAL
-567 IEYEGGKSRLESSFK
+567 LK
-582 QLSPHL
+582 QLAPHL
-588 KKYQLENIAALKKLA
+588 KKYQVDTPAGLKQLAKPSSDLKAEIERHNNEKVTLKGLIA
-603 SKSSEGLESAIE
+603 
-615 THKSEKTRVQ
+615 Q
-625 GLMAQDQYKN
+625 NQYKD
-635 LRDFEIVNRL
+635 LRELDTVKAL
-645 LKECKDELT
+645 LAECNESLSKVKLL
-654 NVRNMITEITGIK
+654 ISEITGLK
-667 AKADTRNKSIENSR
+667 ATARGRNETIDKARE
-681 KGLASALD
+681 GLFKALD
-689 ALENLRIEGKN
+689 VLESLRNEGMN
-700 LIDLEAVVRGG
+700 LINLESVVGG
-711 GRNKLDL
+711 GGQNKHGL

-731 VLERA
+731 ILERA

-789 FYSSLSLALGLAEV
+789 FYSSLALALGLAEV

-870 EGPSQVKMVG
+870 EGPSILKMVG

>member
-10 GFGPFKDKQTIDFD
+10 GFGPFKEKQVIDFD

-68 AKAKSETDRMSQHR
+68 ARAKSETDRMSQHR
-82 IRSDYSGINDTTE
+82 IRSDYCSINDTTE
-95 VILEFSNGNGRYRV
+95 VVLEFSNGNGRYRV
-109 RRIPAL
+109 RRVPAL

-122 TEDLSNP
+122 TEDLSNQE
-129 KAELMFV
+129 AQLIFV
-136 RPEALPVTGPREV
+136 RPAALPVTGPREV

-154 EIVGL
+154 EVVGL

-187 LILTDIFRTFFY
+187 AVLTDIFRTFFY
-199 DHLSQEL
+199 DELSQEL
-206 SDRKKSFEDNIKLQ
+206 TKRKKAFEEDIKEQ
-220 ESELT
+220 ESELQ
-225 HHIRNLQGID
+225 HHVRNLEAID
-235 DPSLG
+235 KPELG
-240 KDWNALLV
+240 KDWNALLLT
-248 ALKNPSEVRSAQDGL
+248 LKNQSEVRSAQDAL
-263 IEGLTGDMFI
+263 IEGLTGDMYVDADSREEELNQAI
-273 DAESRQDELDIAQEK
+273 DNEKLLNTNKSDFEREIKDIETLKGLISKLEK
-288 QEALNATKNSL
+288 LT
-299 EQEITNINGLVGL
+299 
-312 RKDLARLVQNDS
+312 
-324 DIKQKEDELKII
+324 
-336 SSVAPLLPVIQAY
+336 
-349 EAAEK
+349 EK
-354 DSKAAEKEVPKE
+354 DSKIKDKEAELKVITAIEPLLSIIQDYESAEKEQKRLERTVEKDY
-366 FRNSSSKELKGKLP
+366 RQMSSVDIKAKIP
-380 KLKDALLGLE
+380 KLRDSLTSLE
-390 KELSKDED
+390 KELSKNED
-398 LEEKIESLQEQID
+398 LEEKIEDI
-411 NAEEIEDAKEQF
+411 EERIQDAKDIETSKKAL
-423 ELAKKKLPALEAK
+423 EKAKKQLPSLESK
-436 LEKAKKALLEYKKNR
+436 LEKAKKALAAYKKNR
-451 GVAGASTLA
+451 SVAGASILA
-460 KTLRSGQP
+460 RGLKPNQP

-478 NKAKGDGYDE
+478 SKAKGNGYDE
-488 DHETQLEEN
+488 DHELELESQ

-502 DALDECK
+502 ESLDDCK
-509 SDIKT
+509 SDIK
-514 LGSLAKRKLPNVKE
+514 SLTTIAKKKLPNLKELEDKLALFEKKLESVESKVKE
-528 LNSKLSSLEKKQ
+528 
-540 ESLQEKID
+540 
-548 KRDEL
+548 RDTL
-553 REEVEE
+553 KAKVEE
-559 LEEAIDAL
+559 LDAAFEALQEYENQKKQVDAL
-567 IEYEGGKSRLESSFK
+567 LK
-582 QLSPHL
+582 QLAPHL
-588 KKYQLENIAALKKLA
+588 KKYQVDTPAGLKQLA
-603 SKSSEGLESAIE
+603 KPSSDLKAEIERHNNEKVTLKGLI
-615 THKSEKTRVQ
+615 
-625 GLMAQDQYKN
+625 AQDQYKD
-635 LRDFEIVNRL
+635 LRDLDTVKAL
-645 LKECKDELT
+645 LAECNESLSKVKLL
-654 NVRNMITEITGIK
+654 ISEITGLK
-667 AKADTRNKSIENSR
+667 ATARGRNETIDKARE
-681 KGLASALD
+681 GLFKALD
-689 ALENLRIEGKN
+689 VLESLRNEGMN
-700 LIDLEAVVRGG
+700 LINLESVVGG
-711 GRNKLDL
+711 GGQNKHGL

-731 VLERA
+731 ILERA

-789 FYSSLSLALGLAEV
+789 FYSSLALALGLAEV

-870 EGPSQVKMVG
+870 EGPSILKMVG

>member
-10 GFGPFKDKQTIDFD
+10 GFGPFKEKQVIDFD

-68 AKAKSETDRMSQHR
+68 ARAKSETDRMSQHR
-82 IRSDYSGINDTTE
+82 IRSDYCSINDTTE
-95 VILEFSNGNGRYRV
+95 VVLEFSNGNGRYRV
-109 RRIPAL
+109 RRVPAL

-122 TEDLSNP
+122 TEDLSNQE
-129 KAELMFV
+129 AQLIFV

-154 EIVGL
+154 EVVGL

-187 LILTDIFRTFFY
+187 AVLTDIFRTFFY
-199 DHLSQEL
+199 DELSQEL
-206 SDRKKSFEDNIKLQ
+206 TKRKKAFEEDIKEQ
-220 ESELT
+220 ESELQ
-225 HHIRNLQGID
+225 HHVRNLEAID
-235 DPSLG
+235 KPELG
-240 KDWNALLV
+240 KDWNALLLT
-248 ALKNPSEVRSAQDGL
+248 LKNQSEVRSAQDAL
-263 IEGLTGDMFI
+263 IEGLTGDMYV
-273 DAESRQDELDIAQEK
+273 DAESRVEELNQAIDNEKSLNTNKSNFEREIKDIETLKGLTSKLEK
-288 QEALNATKNSL
+288 LT
-299 EQEITNINGLVGL
+299 
-312 RKDLARLVQNDS
+312 
-324 DIKQKEDELKII
+324 
-336 SSVAPLLPVIQAY
+336 
-349 EAAEK
+349 EK
-354 DSKAAEKEVPKE
+354 DSKIKDKEAELKVITAIEPLLSIIQDYESAEKEQKRLERTVEKDY
-366 FRNSSSKELKGKLP
+366 RQMSSVDIKAKIP
-380 KLKDALLGLE
+380 KLRDSLTSLE
-390 KELSKDED
+390 KELSKNED
-398 LEEKIESLQEQID
+398 LEEKIEDI
-411 NAEEIEDAKEQF
+411 EERIQDAKDIETSKKAL
-423 ELAKKKLPALEAK
+423 EKAKKQLPSLESK
-436 LEKAKKALLEYKKNR
+436 LEKAKKALAAYKKNR
-451 GVAGASTLA
+451 SVAGASILA
-460 KTLRSGQP
+460 RGLKPNQP

-478 NKAKGDGYDE
+478 SKAKGNGYDE
-488 DHETQLEEN
+488 DHELELESQ

-502 DALDECK
+502 ESLDDCK
-509 SDIKT
+509 SDIK
-514 LGSLAKRKLPNVKE
+514 SLTTIAKKKLPNLKELEDKLALFEKKLESVESKVKE
-528 LNSKLSSLEKKQ
+528 
-540 ESLQEKID
+540 
-548 KRDEL
+548 RDTL
-553 REEVEE
+553 KAKVEE
-559 LEEAIDAL
+559 LDAAFEALQEYENQKKQFDAL
-567 IEYEGGKSRLESSFK
+567 LK
-582 QLSPHL
+582 QLAPHL
-588 KKYQLENIAALKKLA
+588 KKYQVDTPAGLKQLA
-603 SKSSEGLESAIE
+603 KPSSDLKAEIERHNNEKVTLKGLI
-615 THKSEKTRVQ
+615 
-625 GLMAQDQYKN
+625 AQDQYKD
-635 LRDFEIVNRL
+635 LRDLDTVKAL
-645 LKECKDELT
+645 LAECNESLSKVKLL
-654 NVRNMITEITGIK
+654 ISEITGLK
-667 AKADTRNKSIENSR
+667 ATARGRNEAIDKARE
-681 KGLASALD
+681 GLFKALD
-689 ALENLRIEGKN
+689 VLESLRNEGMN
-700 LIDLEAVVRGG
+700 LINLESVVGG
-711 GRNKLDL
+711 GGQNKHGL

-731 VLERA
+731 ILERA

-789 FYSSLSLALGLAEV
+789 FYSSLALALGLAEV

-841 ASNRII
+841 ASSRII

-870 EGPSQVKMVG
+870 EGPSILKMVG

>member
-10 GFGPFKDKQTIDFD
+10 GFGPFKEKQVIDFD

-68 AKAKSETDRMSQHR
+68 ARAKSETDRMSQHR
-82 IRSDYSGINDTTE
+82 IRSDYCSINDTTE
-95 VILEFSNGNGRYRV
+95 VVLEFSNGNGRYRV
-109 RRIPAL
+109 RRVPAL

-122 TEDLSNP
+122 TEDLSNQE
-129 KAELMFV
+129 AQLIFV

-154 EIVGL
+154 EVVGL

-187 LILTDIFRTFFY
+187 AVLTDIFRTFFY
-199 DHLSQEL
+199 DELSQEL
-206 SDRKKSFEDNIKLQ
+206 TKRKKAFEEDIKEQ
-220 ESELT
+220 ESELQ
-225 HHIRNLQGID
+225 HHVRNLEAID
-235 DPSLG
+235 KPELG
-240 KDWNALLV
+240 KDWNALLLT
-248 ALKNPSEVRSAQDGL
+248 LKNQSEVRSAQDAL
-263 IEGLTGDMFI
+263 IEGLTGDMYVDADSREEELNQAI
-273 DAESRQDELDIAQEK
+273 DNEKLLNTNKSDFEREIKDIETLKGLISKLEK
-288 QEALNATKNSL
+288 LT
-299 EQEITNINGLVGL
+299 
-312 RKDLARLVQNDS
+312 
-324 DIKQKEDELKII
+324 
-336 SSVAPLLPVIQAY
+336 
-349 EAAEK
+349 EK
-354 DSKAAEKEVPKE
+354 DSKIKDKEAELKVITAIEPLLSIIQDYESAEKEQKRLERTVEKDY
-366 FRNSSSKELKGKLP
+366 RQMSSVDIKAKIP
-380 KLKDALLGLE
+380 KLRDSLTSLE
-390 KELSKDED
+390 KELSKNED
-398 LEEKIESLQEQID
+398 LEEKIEDI
-411 NAEEIEDAKEQF
+411 EERIQDAKDIETSKKAL
-423 ELAKKKLPALEAK
+423 EKAKKQLPSLESK
-436 LEKAKKALLEYKKNR
+436 LEKAKKALAAYKKNR
-451 GVAGASTLA
+451 SVAGASILA
-460 KTLRSGQP
+460 RGLKPNQP

-478 NKAKGDGYDE
+478 SKAKGNEYDE
-488 DHETQLEEN
+488 DHELELESQ

-502 DALDECK
+502 ESLDDCK
-509 SDIKT
+509 SDIK
-514 LGSLAKRKLPNVKE
+514 SLTTIAKKKLPNLKELEDKLALFEKKLESVESKVKE
-528 LNSKLSSLEKKQ
+528 
-540 ESLQEKID
+540 
-548 KRDEL
+548 RDTL
-553 REEVEE
+553 KAKVEE
-559 LEEAIDAL
+559 LDAAFEALQEYENQKKQVDAL
-567 IEYEGGKSRLESSFK
+567 LK
-582 QLSPHL
+582 QLAPHL
-588 KKYQLENIAALKKLA
+588 KKYQVDTPAGLKQLA
-603 SKSSEGLESAIE
+603 KPSSDLKAEIERHNNEKVTLKGLI
-615 THKSEKTRVQ
+615 
-625 GLMAQDQYKN
+625 AQDQYKD
-635 LRDFEIVNRL
+635 LRDLDTVKAL
-645 LKECKDELT
+645 LAECNESLSKVKLL
-654 NVRNMITEITGIK
+654 ISEITGLK
-667 AKADTRNKSIENSR
+667 ATARGRNETIDKARE
-681 KGLASALD
+681 GLFKALD
-689 ALENLRIEGKN
+689 VLESLRNEGMN
-700 LIDLEAVVRGG
+700 LINLESVVGG
-711 GRNKLDL
+711 GGQNKHGL

-731 VLERA
+731 ILERA

-789 FYSSLSLALGLAEV
+789 FYSSLALALGLAEV

-870 EGPSQVKMVG
+870 EGPSILKMVG

>member
-10 GFGPFKDKQTIDFD
+10 GFGPFKEKQVIDFD

-68 AKAKSETDRMSQHR
+68 ARAKSETDRMSQHR
-82 IRSDYSGINDTTE
+82 IRSDYCSINDTTE
-95 VILEFSNGNGRYRV
+95 VVLEFSNGNGRYRV
-109 RRIPAL
+109 RRVPAL

-122 TEDLSNP
+122 TEDLSNQE
-129 KAELMFV
+129 AQLIFV

-154 EIVGL
+154 EVVGL

-187 LILTDIFRTFFY
+187 AVLTDIFRTFFY
-199 DHLSQEL
+199 DELSQEL
-206 SDRKKSFEDNIKLQ
+206 TKRKKAFEEDIKEQ
-220 ESELT
+220 ESELQ
-225 HHIRNLQGID
+225 HHVRNLEAID
-235 DPSLG
+235 KPELG
-240 KDWNALLV
+240 KDWNALLLT
-248 ALKNPSEVRSAQDGL
+248 LKNQSEVRSAQDAL
-263 IEGLTGDMFI
+263 IEGLTGDMYVDADSREEELNQAI
-273 DAESRQDELDIAQEK
+273 DNEKLLNTNKSDFEREIKDIETLKGLISKLEK
-288 QEALNATKNSL
+288 LT
-299 EQEITNINGLVGL
+299 
-312 RKDLARLVQNDS
+312 
-324 DIKQKEDELKII
+324 
-336 SSVAPLLPVIQAY
+336 
-349 EAAEK
+349 EK
-354 DSKAAEKEVPKE
+354 DSKIKDKEAELKVITAIEPLLSIIQDYESAEKEQKRLERTVEKDY
-366 FRNSSSKELKGKLP
+366 RQMSSVDIKAKIP
-380 KLKDALLGLE
+380 KLRDSLTSLE
-390 KELSKDED
+390 KELSKNED
-398 LEEKIESLQEQID
+398 LEEKIEDI
-411 NAEEIEDAKEQF
+411 EERIQDAKDIETS
-423 ELAKKKLPALEAK
+423 KKA
-436 LEKAKKALLEYKKNR
+436 LEKAKKQLPGLESKLEKANKALAAYKKNR
-451 GVAGASTLA
+451 SVAGASILA
-460 KTLRSGQP
+460 RGLKPNQP

-478 NKAKGDGYDE
+478 SKAKGNGYDE
-488 DHETQLEEN
+488 DHELELESQ

-502 DALDECK
+502 ESLDDCK
-509 SDIKT
+509 SDIK
-514 LGSLAKRKLPNVKE
+514 SLTTIAKKKLPNLKELEDKLALFEKKLESVESKVKE
-528 LNSKLSSLEKKQ
+528 
-540 ESLQEKID
+540 
-548 KRDEL
+548 RDTL
-553 REEVEE
+553 KAKVEE
-559 LEEAIDAL
+559 LDAAFEALQEYENQKKQVDAL
-567 IEYEGGKSRLESSFK
+567 LK
-582 QLSPHL
+582 QLAPHL
-588 KKYQLENIAALKKLA
+588 KKYQVDTPAGLKQLA
-603 SKSSEGLESAIE
+603 KPSSDLKAEIERHNNEKVTLKGLI
-615 THKSEKTRVQ
+615 
-625 GLMAQDQYKN
+625 AQDQYKD
-635 LRDFEIVNRL
+635 LRDLDTVKAL
-645 LKECKDELT
+645 LAECNESLSKVKLL
-654 NVRNMITEITGIK
+654 ISEITGLK
-667 AKADTRNKSIENSR
+667 ATARGRNETIDKARE
-681 KGLASALD
+681 GLFKALD
-689 ALENLRIEGKN
+689 VLESLRNEGMN
-700 LIDLEAVVRGG
+700 LINLESVVGG
-711 GRNKLDL
+711 GGQNKHGL

-731 VLERA
+731 ILERA

-789 FYSSLSLALGLAEV
+789 FYSSLALALGLAEV

-870 EGPSQVKMVG
+870 EGPSILKMVG

>member
-10 GFGPFKDKQTIDFD
+10 GFGPFKEKQVIDFD

-68 AKAKSETDRMSQHR
+68 ARAKSETDRMSQHR
-82 IRSDYSGINDTTE
+82 IRSDYCSINDTTE
-95 VILEFSNGNGRYRV
+95 VVLEFSNGNGRYRV
-109 RRIPAL
+109 RRVPAL

-122 TEDLSNP
+122 TEDLSNQE
-129 KAELMFV
+129 AQLIFV

-154 EIVGL
+154 EVVGL

-187 LILTDIFRTFFY
+187 AVLTDIFRTFFY
-199 DHLSQEL
+199 DELSQEL
-206 SDRKKSFEDNIKLQ
+206 TKRKKAFEEDIKEQ
-220 ESELT
+220 ESELQ
-225 HHIRNLQGID
+225 HHVRNLEAID
-235 DPSLG
+235 KPELG
-240 KDWNALLV
+240 KDWNALLLT
-248 ALKNPSEVRSAQDGL
+248 LKNQSEVRSAQDAL
-263 IEGLTGDMFI
+263 IEGLTGDMYV
-273 DAESRQDELDIAQEK
+273 DADSREEELNLALDNEKSLNTNKSDFEREIKDIETLKGLISKLEK
-288 QEALNATKNSL
+288 LT
-299 EQEITNINGLVGL
+299 
-312 RKDLARLVQNDS
+312 
-324 DIKQKEDELKII
+324 
-336 SSVAPLLPVIQAY
+336 
-349 EAAEK
+349 EK
-354 DSKAAEKEVPKE
+354 DSKIKDKEAELKVITAIEPLLSIIQDYESAEKEQKRLERTVEKDY
-366 FRNSSSKELKGKLP
+366 RQMSSVDIKAKIP
-380 KLKDALLGLE
+380 KLRDSLTSLE
-390 KELSKDED
+390 KELSKNED
-398 LEEKIESLQEQID
+398 LEEKIEDI
-411 NAEEIEDAKEQF
+411 EERIQDAKDIETS
-423 ELAKKKLPALEAK
+423 KKA
-436 LEKAKKALLEYKKNR
+436 LEKAKKQLPGLESKLEKANKALAAYKKNR
-451 GVAGASTLA
+451 SVAGASILA
-460 KTLRSGQP
+460 RGLKPNQP

-478 NKAKGDGYDE
+478 SKAKGNGYDE
-488 DHETQLEEN
+488 DHELELESQ

-502 DALDECK
+502 ESLDDCK
-509 SDIKT
+509 SDIK
-514 LGSLAKRKLPNVKE
+514 SLTTIAKKKLPNLKELEDKLALFEKKLESVESKVKE
-528 LNSKLSSLEKKQ
+528 
-540 ESLQEKID
+540 
-548 KRDEL
+548 RDTL
-553 REEVEE
+553 KAKVEE
-559 LEEAIDAL
+559 LDAAFEALQEYENQKKQVDAL
-567 IEYEGGKSRLESSFK
+567 LK
-582 QLSPHL
+582 QLAPHL
-588 KKYQLENIAALKKLA
+588 KKYQVDTPAGLKQLA
-603 SKSSEGLESAIE
+603 KPSSDLKAEIERHNNEKVTLKGLI
-615 THKSEKTRVQ
+615 
-625 GLMAQDQYKN
+625 AQDQYKD
-635 LRDFEIVNRL
+635 LRDLDTVKAL
-645 LKECKDELT
+645 LAECNESLSKVKLL
-654 NVRNMITEITGIK
+654 ISEITGLK
-667 AKADTRNKSIENSR
+667 ATARGRNETIDKARE
-681 KGLASALD
+681 GLFKALD
-689 ALENLRIEGKN
+689 VLESLRNEGMN
-700 LIDLEAVVRGG
+700 LINLESVVGG
-711 GRNKLDL
+711 GGQNKHGL

-731 VLERA
+731 ILERA

-789 FYSSLSLALGLAEV
+789 FYSSLALALGLAEV

-870 EGPSQVKMVG
+870 EGPSILKMVG

>member
-10 GFGPFKDKQTIDFD
+10 GFGPFKEKQVIDFD

-68 AKAKSETDRMSQHR
+68 ARAKSETDRMSQHR
-82 IRSDYSGINDTTE
+82 IRSDYCSINDATE
-95 VILEFSNGNGRYRV
+95 VVLEFSNGNGRYRV
-109 RRIPAL
+109 RRVPAL

-122 TEDLSNP
+122 TEDLSNQE
-129 KAELMFV
+129 AQLIFV

-154 EIVGL
+154 EVVGL

-187 LILTDIFRTFFY
+187 AVLTDIFRTFFY
-199 DHLSQEL
+199 DELSQEL
-206 SDRKKSFEDNIKLQ
+206 TKRKKAFEEDIKEQ
-220 ESELT
+220 ESELQ
-225 HHIRNLQGID
+225 HHVRNLEAID
-235 DPSLG
+235 KPELG
-240 KDWNALLV
+240 KDWNALLLT
-248 ALKNPSEVRSAQDGL
+248 LKNQSEVRSAQDAL
-263 IEGLTGDMFI
+263 IEGLTGDMYVDADSREEELNQAI
-273 DAESRQDELDIAQEK
+273 DNEKLLNTNKSDFEREIKDIETLKGLISKLEK
-288 QEALNATKNSL
+288 LT
-299 EQEITNINGLVGL
+299 
-312 RKDLARLVQNDS
+312 
-324 DIKQKEDELKII
+324 
-336 SSVAPLLPVIQAY
+336 
-349 EAAEK
+349 EK
-354 DSKAAEKEVPKE
+354 DSKIKDKEAELKVITAIEPLLSIIQDYESAEKEQKRLERTVEKDY
-366 FRNSSSKELKGKLP
+366 RQMSSVDIKAKIP
-380 KLKDALLGLE
+380 KLRDSLTSLE
-390 KELSKDED
+390 KELSKNED
-398 LEEKIESLQEQID
+398 LEEKIEDI
-411 NAEEIEDAKEQF
+411 EERIQDAKDIETSKKAL
-423 ELAKKKLPALEAK
+423 EKAKKQLPSLESK
-436 LEKAKKALLEYKKNR
+436 LEKAKKALAAYKKNR
-451 GVAGASTLA
+451 SVAGASILA
-460 KTLRSGQP
+460 RGLKPNQP

-478 NKAKGDGYDE
+478 SKAKGNGYDE
-488 DHETQLEEN
+488 DHELELESQ

-502 DALDECK
+502 ESLDDCK
-509 SDIKT
+509 SDIK
-514 LGSLAKRKLPNVKE
+514 SLTTIAKKKLPNLKELEDKLALFEKKLESVESKVKE
-528 LNSKLSSLEKKQ
+528 
-540 ESLQEKID
+540 
-548 KRDEL
+548 RDTL
-553 REEVEE
+553 KAKVEE
-559 LEEAIDAL
+559 LDAAFEALQEYENQKKQVDAL
-567 IEYEGGKSRLESSFK
+567 LK
-582 QLSPHL
+582 QLAPHL
-588 KKYQLENIAALKKLA
+588 KKYQVDTPAGLKQLA
-603 SKSSEGLESAIE
+603 KPSSDLKAEIERHNNEKVTLKGLI
-615 THKSEKTRVQ
+615 
-625 GLMAQDQYKN
+625 AQDQYKD
-635 LRDFEIVNRL
+635 LRDLDTVKAL
-645 LKECKDELT
+645 LAECNESLSKVKLL
-654 NVRNMITEITGIK
+654 ISEITGLK
-667 AKADTRNKSIENSR
+667 ATARGRNETIDKARE
-681 KGLASALD
+681 GLFNALD
-689 ALENLRIEGKN
+689 LLESLRNEGMN
-700 LIDLEAVVRGG
+700 LISLESVVGG
-711 GRNKLDL
+711 GGQNKHGL

-731 VLERA
+731 ILERA

-789 FYSSLSLALGLAEV
+789 FYSSLALALGLAEV

-870 EGPSQVKMVG
+870 EGPSTLRTVG

>member
-10 GFGPFKDKQTIDFD
+10 GFGPFKEKQVIDFD

-68 AKAKSETDRMSQHR
+68 ARTKSETDRMSQHR
-82 IRSDYSGINDTTE
+82 IRSDYCSINDTTE
-95 VILEFSNGNGRYRV
+95 VVLEFSNGNGRYRV
-109 RRIPAL
+109 RRVPAL

-122 TEDLSNP
+122 TEDLSNQE
-129 KAELMFV
+129 AQLIFV

-154 EIVGL
+154 EVVGL

-187 LILTDIFRTFFY
+187 AVLTDIFRTFFY
-199 DHLSQEL
+199 DELSQEL
-206 SDRKKSFEDNIKLQ
+206 TKRKKAFEEDIKEQ
-220 ESELT
+220 ESELQ
-225 HHIRNLQGID
+225 HHVRNLEAID
-235 DPSLG
+235 KPELG
-240 KDWNALLV
+240 KDWNALLLT
-248 ALKNPSEVRSAQDGL
+248 LKNQSEVRSAQDAL
-263 IEGLTGDMFI
+263 IEGLTGDMYVDADSREEELNQAI
-273 DAESRQDELDIAQEK
+273 DNEKLLNTNKSDFEREIKDIETLKGLISKLEK
-288 QEALNATKNSL
+288 LT
-299 EQEITNINGLVGL
+299 
-312 RKDLARLVQNDS
+312 
-324 DIKQKEDELKII
+324 
-336 SSVAPLLPVIQAY
+336 
-349 EAAEK
+349 EK
-354 DSKAAEKEVPKE
+354 DSKIKDKEAELKVITAIEPLLSIIQDYESAEKEQKRLERTVEKDY
-366 FRNSSSKELKGKLP
+366 RQMSSVDIKAKIP
-380 KLKDALLGLE
+380 KLRDSLTSLE
-390 KELSKDED
+390 KELSKNED
-398 LEEKIESLQEQID
+398 LEEKIEDI
-411 NAEEIEDAKEQF
+411 EERIQDAKDIETSKKAL
-423 ELAKKKLPALEAK
+423 EKAKKQLPSLESK
-436 LEKAKKALLEYKKNR
+436 LEKAKKALAAYKKNR
-451 GVAGASTLA
+451 SVAGASILA
-460 KTLRSGQP
+460 RGLKPNQP

-478 NKAKGDGYDE
+478 SKAKGNGYDE
-488 DHETQLEEN
+488 DHELELESQ

-502 DALDECK
+502 ESLDDCK
-509 SDIKT
+509 SDIK
-514 LGSLAKRKLPNVKE
+514 SLTTIAKKKLPNLKELEDKLALFEKKLESVESKVKE
-528 LNSKLSSLEKKQ
+528 
-540 ESLQEKID
+540 
-548 KRDEL
+548 RDTL
-553 REEVEE
+553 KAKVEE
-559 LEEAIDAL
+559 LDAAFEALQEYENQKKQVDAL
-567 IEYEGGKSRLESSFK
+567 LK
-582 QLSPHL
+582 QLAPHL
-588 KKYQLENIAALKKLA
+588 KKYQVDTPAGLKQLA
-603 SKSSEGLESAIE
+603 KPSSDLKAEIERHNNEKVTLKGLI
-615 THKSEKTRVQ
+615 
-625 GLMAQDQYKN
+625 AQDQYKD
-635 LRDFEIVNRL
+635 LRDLDTVKAL
-645 LKECKDELT
+645 LAECNESLSKVKLL
-654 NVRNMITEITGIK
+654 ISEITGLK
-667 AKADTRNKSIENSR
+667 ATARGRNETIDKARE
-681 KGLASALD
+681 GLFKALD
-689 ALENLRIEGKN
+689 VLESLRNEGMN
-700 LIDLEAVVRGG
+700 LINLESVVGG
-711 GRNKLDL
+711 GGQNKHGL

-731 VLERA
+731 ILERA

-789 FYSSLSLALGLAEV
+789 FYSSLALALGLAEV

-870 EGPSQVKMVG
+870 EGPSILKMVG

>member
-10 GFGPFKDKQTIDFD
+10 GFGPFKEKQVIDFD

-68 AKAKSETDRMSQHR
+68 ARAKSETDRMSQHR
-82 IRSDYSGINDTTE
+82 IRSDYCSINDTTE
-95 VILEFSNGNGRYRV
+95 VVLEFSNGNGRYRV
-109 RRIPAL
+109 RRVPAL

-122 TEDLSNP
+122 TEDLSNQE
-129 KAELMFV
+129 AQLIFV

-154 EIVGL
+154 EVVGL

-187 LILTDIFRTFFY
+187 AVLTDIFRTFFY
-199 DHLSQEL
+199 DELSQEL
-206 SDRKKSFEDNIKLQ
+206 TKRKKAFEEDIKEQ
-220 ESELT
+220 ESELQ
-225 HHIRNLQGID
+225 HHVRNLEAID
-235 DPSLG
+235 KPELG
-240 KDWNALLV
+240 KDWNALLLT
-248 ALKNPSEVRSAQDGL
+248 LKNQSEVRSAQDAL
-263 IEGLTGDMFI
+263 IEGLTGDMYVDADSREEELNQAI
-273 DAESRQDELDIAQEK
+273 DNEKLLNTNKSDFEREIKDIETLKGLISKLEK
-288 QEALNATKNSL
+288 LT
-299 EQEITNINGLVGL
+299 
-312 RKDLARLVQNDS
+312 
-324 DIKQKEDELKII
+324 
-336 SSVAPLLPVIQAY
+336 
-349 EAAEK
+349 EK
-354 DSKAAEKEVPKE
+354 DSKIKDKEAELKVITAIEPLLSIIQDYESAEKEQKRLERTVEKDY
-366 FRNSSSKELKGKLP
+366 RQMSSVDIKAKIP
-380 KLKDALLGLE
+380 KLRDSLTSLE
-390 KELSKDED
+390 KELSKNED
-398 LEEKIESLQEQID
+398 LEEKIEDI
-411 NAEEIEDAKEQF
+411 EERIQDAKDIETSKKAL
-423 ELAKKKLPALEAK
+423 EKAKKQLPSLESK
-436 LEKAKKALLEYKKNR
+436 LEKAKKALAAYKKNR
-451 GVAGASTLA
+451 SVAGASILA
-460 KTLRSGQP
+460 RGLKPNQP

-478 NKAKGDGYDE
+478 SKAKGNGYDE
-488 DHETQLEEN
+488 DHELELESQ

-502 DALDECK
+502 ESLDDCK
-509 SDIKT
+509 SDIK
-514 LGSLAKRKLPNVKE
+514 SLTTIAKKKLPNLKELEDKLALFEKKLESVESKVKE
-528 LNSKLSSLEKKQ
+528 
-540 ESLQEKID
+540 
-548 KRDEL
+548 RDTL
-553 REEVEE
+553 KAKVEE
-559 LEEAIDAL
+559 LDAAFEALQEYENQKKQVDAL
-567 IEYEGGKSRLESSFK
+567 LK
-582 QLSPHL
+582 QLAPHL
-588 KKYQLENIAALKKLA
+588 KKYQVDTPAGLKQLA
-603 SKSSEGLESAIE
+603 KPSSDLKAEIERHNNEKVTLKGLI
-615 THKSEKTRVQ
+615 
-625 GLMAQDQYKN
+625 AQDQYKD
-635 LRDFEIVNRL
+635 LRDLDTVKAL
-645 LKECKDELT
+645 LAECNESLSKVKLL
-654 NVRNMITEITGIK
+654 ISEITGLK
-667 AKADTRNKSIENSR
+667 ATARGRNETIDKARE
-681 KGLASALD
+681 GLFKALD
-689 ALENLRIEGKN
+689 VLESLRNEGMN
-700 LIDLEAVVRGG
+700 LINLESVVGG
-711 GRNKLDL
+711 GGQNKHGL

-731 VLERA
+731 ILERA

-789 FYSSLSLALGLAEV
+789 FYSSLALALGLAEV

-841 ASNRII
+841 ASSRII

-870 EGPSQVKMVG
+870 EGPSILKMVG